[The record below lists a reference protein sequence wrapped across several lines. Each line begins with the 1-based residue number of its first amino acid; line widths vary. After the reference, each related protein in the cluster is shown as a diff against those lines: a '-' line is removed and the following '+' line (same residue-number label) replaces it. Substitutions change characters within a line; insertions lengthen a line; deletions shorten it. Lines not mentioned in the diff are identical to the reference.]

1 MVIGSLSL
9 TYFSLELFNSIK
21 VNICSGKTKNIM
33 TARRNDNSVRLR
45 RVLKASLTGVV
56 LLLVSASLAKA
67 ESLSAEL
74 SRLASDHPL
83 VKAARANIDVAQEG
97 INQAVAGYYPTVTLN
112 SSMGHQAISNPGTR
126 SAFAGGTRRSPT
138 SNLNNNSVNITVTQ
152 NLFNGF
158 NTRHS
163 VRGQEILREV
173 NTFSMD
179 AARQQVFLE
188 GTTAYLNVLRAQILV
203 REAMS
208 NVDNFAEQFDAEKKR
223 EEQGAGL
230 SVDRITA
237 EQRLLVARSQLLVFE
252 SQFREAEAT
261 YEQVFGHRPDLVDM
275 NMPPS
280 QRASMPDSVEDAIR
294 IGLRENPSLRAIGRS
309 ADGIGELKRAAKSG
323 YYPNINL
330 SATALR
336 DDDVGGSAKI
346 KREQNITLTATW
358 DIFNG
363 FLTRAQVASAAFQQA
378 ATKEQE
384 TDLSRRTREFVER
397 FWHQFTSAE
406 TRIEVLTDAVNAA
419 KDMVTLRQEQF
430 DSGDGRLL
438 DVLDAQSAVHG
449 AEIELANAKADGLI
463 AQFSLLQS
471 MGRLT
476 MDHILFDN

>member
-1 MVIGSLSL
+1 MIDRQ
-9 TYFSLELFNSIK
+9 N
-21 VNICSGKTKNIM
+21 
-33 TARRNDNSVRLR
+33 NDPLRLR
-45 RVLKASLTGVV
+45 RTFKTTVAALA
-56 LLLVSASLAKA
+56 LLLVSAAPVTA

-74 SRLASDHPL
+74 SRLATDHPL
-83 VKAARANIDVAQEG
+83 VKAARANIDVAQQG
-97 INQAVAGYYPTVTLN
+97 INQAAAGYYPTVTLN
-112 SSMGHQAISNPGTR
+112 SSIGHQVISNQGTR
-126 SAFAGGTRRSPT
+126 TAFGTGGRSSPT
-138 SNLNNNSVNITVTQ
+138 SNLNNNSANITVTQ

-188 GTTAYLNVLRAQILV
+188 GSTAYLNVLRAQILV

-208 NVDNFAEQFDAEKKR
+208 NVDNFAEQFEAEKRR

-237 EQRLLVARSQLLVFE
+237 EQRLLVARSQLVVFE
-252 SQFREAEAT
+252 SQFRESEAT
-261 YEQVFGHRPDLVDM
+261 YEQVFGHRPDLVGM

-280 QRASMPDSVEDAIR
+280 QRAAMPDSVEDAIR
-294 IGLRENPSLRAIGRS
+294 IGLRENPSLRAISRS
-309 ADGIGELKRAAKSG
+309 ADGVGELKRAARSG
-323 YYPNINL
+323 YYPNVNL

-336 DDDVGGSAKI
+336 EDDAGGTAKV
-346 KREQNITLTATW
+346 KRERSITLTATW
-358 DIFNG
+358 DVFNG

-378 ATKEQE
+378 ATREQE

-397 FWHQFTSAE
+397 FWYQFTSAE

-438 DVLDAQSAVHG
+438 DVLDAQSAVHA

-476 MDHILFDN
+476 MDHILFDH